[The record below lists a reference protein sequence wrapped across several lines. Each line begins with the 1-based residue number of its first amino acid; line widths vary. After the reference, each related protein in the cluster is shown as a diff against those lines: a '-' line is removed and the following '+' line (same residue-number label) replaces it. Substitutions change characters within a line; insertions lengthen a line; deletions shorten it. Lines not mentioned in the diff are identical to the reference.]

1 MPVTEASLKN
11 LRPGG
16 GRPAGVPNK
25 VTTQLREMI
34 LMALDKAGGVDYL
47 AEQAQK
53 TPQAFIG
60 LVGKVLP
67 LQVTG
72 GDGKPLIPAGGIT
85 FVVRSIDQLPEPAA
99 GVIDITPGTEKRLLS
114 PTEINELPCAKDE

>member
-1 MPVTEASLKN
+1 
-11 LRPGG
+11 
-16 GRPAGVPNK
+16 
-25 VTTQLREMI
+25 MI

-85 FVVRSIDQLPEPAA
+85 FVVRSIDQLPEA
-99 GVIDITPGTEKRLLS
+99 GPQVIDITPGTEKRLLS